1 MKNTIVFEDFEQF
14 LDACYI
20 LSTKGAVFEASAATV
35 LTVAGCADCLTIT
48 ITGY

>member
-1 MKNTIVFEDFEQF
+1 MKNTIVFEEFEQF

-20 LSTKGAVFEASAATV
+20 LSTKGAVFEAF
-35 LTVAGCADCLTIT
+35 ADCLTIT